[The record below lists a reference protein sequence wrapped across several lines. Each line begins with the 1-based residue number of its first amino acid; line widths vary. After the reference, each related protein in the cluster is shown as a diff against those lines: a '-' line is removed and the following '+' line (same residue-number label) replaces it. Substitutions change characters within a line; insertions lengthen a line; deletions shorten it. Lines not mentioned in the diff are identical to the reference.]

1 MVEVSTSILTVPKD
15 NIVKTIYN
23 LEIGKTDYFHI
34 DVMDGKFVDGFT
46 SEIMEEYCEY
56 IKSISTIPLDIH
68 LMVKDVKKYVD
79 KFLIYEP
86 NIITFHIEAIKRRE
100 DLIDLINY
108 IKSNNC
114 KVGIAI
120 NPDTNITKVLDVLNM
135 VHMCL
140 VMTVVPGK
148 GGKSLIV
155 NTIDKIKDIKSY
167 IDKNNLD
174 IDIEADGGIKL
185 DNVEK
190 LKEAGANIL
199 VSGTGILSS
208 DNYGQI
214 IKEMKV

>member
-1 MVEVSTSILTVPKD
+1 M
-15 NIVKTIYN
+15 
-23 LEIGKTDYFHI
+23 
-34 DVMDGKFVDGFT
+34 
-46 SEIMEEYCEY
+46 
-56 IKSISTIPLDIH
+56 
-68 LMVKDVKKYVD
+68 
-79 KFLIYEP
+79 
-86 NIITFHIEAIKRRE
+86 IE
-100 DLIDLINY
+100 LINY

-148 GGKSLIV
+148 GGQSLIV
-155 NTIDKIKDIKSY
+155 NTIDKIKDIKSF

-214 IKEMKV
+214 IKEMKA

>member
-23 LEIGKTDYFHI
+23 LEVGKTDYFHI
-34 DVMDGKFVDGFT
+34 DVMDGKFVDSFT
-46 SEIMEEYCEY
+46 SEIMEEYCGY

-86 NIITFHIEAIKRRE
+86 NIITFHIEAIKKRE

-148 GGKSLIV
+148 GGQSLIV
-155 NTIDKIKDIKSY
+155 NTIDKIKDIKSF
-167 IDKNNLD
+167 IEKNNLD

-214 IKEMKV
+214 IKEMKA

>member
-34 DVMDGKFVDGFT
+34 DVMDGKFVDSFT
-46 SEIMEEYCEY
+46 SEIMEEYCGY

-148 GGKSLIV
+148 GGQSLIV

-214 IKEMKV
+214 IKEMKA